1 MLNEESIYLRPC
13 LKGMGEHP
21 RNLYR
26 EREKAME
33 TISSLLEGTGRGRM
47 NRIVMGKLKMDG
59 DLLEG
64 IKELAKKEGVQT
76 GVILSAVG
84 ALKKAIFRNLKIL
97 PSDLRI
103 EKHHRLYLEL
113 EQPMEI
119 VSLTGWMATKEDG
132 EIEVHA
138 HLSASTVVQD
148 QVTTLGGHLTSGV
161 ITSVK
166 VVIVIGVIEESNI
179 GVGLDPRINQIDV
192 RFSV

>member
-1 MLNEESIYLRPC
+1 MN
-13 LKGMGEHP
+13 HP
-21 RNLYR
+21 GNLYR
-26 EREKAME
+26 ERGKAME
-33 TISSLLEGTGRGRM
+33 NVSSLLEGAGGGRM
-47 NRIVMGKLKMDG
+47 NRIVMGKLKMDI

-64 IKELAKKEGVQT
+64 IKELAKKERIQT

-84 ALKKAIFRNLKIL
+84 ALKKATFRNLKIL
-97 PSDLRI
+97 PPDLKV
-103 EKHHRLYLEL
+103 EQHHRLYLEL

-119 VSLTGWMATKEDG
+119 VSLTGWMATGEDG

-161 ITSVK
+161 ITSIK
-166 VVIVIGVIEESNI
+166 VVVVIGVIEESNI
-179 GVGLDPRINQIDV
+179 RAGLDPRINQIDV